1 MTRPQMCFLPG
12 ILTPLPGRS
21 HHRQPPLI
29 SIRRVNTLRASASEP
44 AEHAGSQMA
53 RQAGSGP
60 GVTFGALSPPLRA
73 IVSSLV
79 VAASATVAFNGVP
92 ARGPIRPVAAASA
105 AVVVASTGALV
116 LRGSPSKAARKYLA
130 SSLAELG
137 VDSMDFADRV
147 RSIPTKFGVSDD
159 DFLEMRRTLY
169 EYFLLALVSKSSVAF
184 SELSQLTQL
193 KASLSL
199 SGVSI
204 GDAHF
209 EASRAF
215 YRDNVV
221 YLDSLEDDAA
231 CMSAQKKLDKLVFL
245 SDRMY
250 ADKDTEEAYRYEKS
264 RIVKFYNMSED
275 DYQQRIARV
284 GVPFYKD
291 IILRACADSSVTEED
306 IGVAQTTLGVRDI
319 DAQRVRADVYTDRVE
334 AIVSQK
340 GKIDEADN
348 EDLKRLRALL
358 SVDDERALSS
368 LKTLVE
374 PVFREVVSDSLD
386 ALGKGEEPLKVV
398 YNRLAKRRI
407 ELSLS
412 IDDSNAIM
420 AKEISSRAIEIVRV
434 ASKFLRVQNI
444 NSCIKQ
450 LGTLLD
456 YVEGVVAFMK
466 ASEDGVLDDVS
477 IINIVLPDV
486 SANLSKVEPKQMYRL
501 FMSKCL
507 EDRRISPEEEEQ
519 LKKLRAVLNV
529 SEQEASEAFTLAAG
543 PVYKKAVFEVLKTAD
558 FSDSS
563 KEAILKMREDLVLP
577 MKTWKSIELDLYEVQ
592 LFKFTDGNRIIQEQ
606 EAQYLANLRG
616 FLDLTTEDTA
626 SVHKRCMG
634 PVYEQSVTEAMGPTG
649 IMLDEYKSGL
659 ERLRDRLGLSKA
671 DAEDAF
677 FKVVKQ
683 RMLMYVNR
691 AMEQLEKRQ
700 AFRGQNE
707 ERDVG
712 DDPNIKRA
720 GAFLGIDA
728 GGLPIELSNLVDFYV
743 RNGLVKEEEI
753 ESEGEKKTVQRYSV
767 TLRNQLD
774 PKVYNELYKQYV
786 IQCFSAQ
793 TRAEKQRLFSS
804 LDQLG
809 CILGM
814 KEEEVGK
821 IHADIGTV
829 IYKNYVNQALLKGPL
844 EDKDLEF
851 LKNIQSM
858 LSMKEE
864 QCEKLLKDA
873 KDTRISVML
882 EQIIQHPKVLPETV
896 KRMRELAS
904 ALQVDFADDLDV
916 SPEQRAKLFNVEID
930 AAIENGSLTADNQ
943 GLIAEVQNSLRVSD
957 DVAREVLLKCI
968 QRRTSSLLLQ
978 AAASLRQN
986 RSDTAVSELKSMM
999 RYGKLLPA
1007 KINAPAVTTAEKQEL
1022 YLLFQADVITD
1033 GAVDEASRE
1042 QINLLKTLFGFTDAD
1057 LEVLV

>member
-1 MTRPQMCFLPG
+1 M
-12 ILTPLPGRS
+12 PLPGRS
-21 HHRQPPLI
+21 RHRQHPLI
-29 SIRRVNTLRASASEP
+29 STRRVNTLRASASET
-44 AEHAGSQMA
+44 AEQASSQLS

-60 GVTFGALSPPLRA
+60 AVTFGALSPPLRA
-73 IVSSLV
+73 IFSSLAL
-79 VAASATVAFNGVP
+79 AASATVAFNAVP
-92 ARGPIRPVAAASA
+92 ARGPVRPAAAASTVFVLA
-105 AVVVASTGALV
+105 GVGAVT
-116 LRGSPSKAARKYLA
+116 LRGSPSKAARKFLA

-137 VDSMDFADRV
+137 VASMEFADRV
-147 RSIPTKFGVSDD
+147 RSIPSKFGVSDE

-169 EYFLLALVSKSSVAF
+169 EYFLLASVSKSSVAF
-184 SELSQLTQL
+184 SELSQLAQL
-193 KASLSL
+193 KASLGL
-199 SGVSI
+199 SGVVI
-204 GDAHF
+204 GDAHY

-215 YRDNVV
+215 YRENVI
-221 YLDSLEDDAA
+221 YLDSLDDDAGREE
-231 CMSAQKKLDKLVFL
+231 AQKKLDKLVFL

-264 RIVKFYNMSED
+264 RIVKFFNMNED
-275 DYQQRIARV
+275 EYQQRIARV
-284 GVPFYKD
+284 GLPFYKD
-291 IILRACADSSVTEED
+291 IIIRACADPAVDED
-306 IGVAQTTLGVRDI
+306 DIAVAQTTLGVRDI
-319 DAQRVRADVYTDRVE
+319 DAQRIRADVYTDRIE
-334 AIVSQK
+334 SIVSQK
-340 GKIDEADN
+340 GRIDSADR
-348 EDLKRLRALL
+348 EDFARLRTMLK
-358 SVDDERALSS
+358 VDEERAMSS

-374 PVFREVVSDSLD
+374 PVFRVEVTSCLD
-386 ALGKGEEPLKVV
+386 ALGKGEEPLKTV
-398 YNRLAKRRI
+398 YDRLAERRD

-412 IDDSNAIM
+412 VDDANSIM
-420 AKEISSRAIEIVRV
+420 AKEMSSRAIDIVRV

-444 NSCIKQ
+444 SSCIRQ

-456 YVEGVVAFMK
+456 YVEGVVTFMK
-466 ASEDGVLDDVS
+466 ASDDGVLDDVA
-477 IINIVLPDV
+477 IIKIVLPGV
-486 SANLSKVEPKQMYRL
+486 SANLSRVEPKQMYRL
-501 FMSKCL
+501 YMSKCL
-507 EDRRISPEEEEQ
+507 EDRRISSEEEEQ
-519 LKKLRAVLNV
+519 LRRLRTVLNV
-529 SEQEASEAFTLAAG
+529 SDQEASEAFTLAAG
-543 PVYKKAVFEVLKTAD
+543 PVYKKAVSEVLKTAD
-558 FSDSS
+558 FSDTS
-563 KEAILKMREDLVLP
+563 KEAILKLRDDLVLP
-577 MKTWKSIELDLYEVQ
+577 MRTWKSIELDLYEVQ
-592 LFKFTDGNRIIQEQ
+592 LSKFTDGNRIIQEQ
-606 EAQYLANLRG
+606 EAQYLANLRA
-616 FLDLTTEDTA
+616 FLGLTTEDA
-626 SVHKRCMG
+626 APVHRRCLG
-634 PVYEQSVTEAMGPTG
+634 PVYEQSVTEAMGATG
-649 IMLDEYKSGL
+649 IMLDEYKNGL
-659 ERLRDRLGLSKA
+659 ERLRERLGLSKA
-671 DAEDAF
+671 DADDAF
-677 FKVVKQ
+677 FKVVKK

-700 AFRGQNE
+700 AYRGQNE

-753 ESEGEKKTVQRYSV
+753 ETEGEKKTVQRYPV

-793 TRAEKQRLFSS
+793 TRAEKQRLFAS

-814 KEEEVGK
+814 NEDEVGK

-844 EDKDLEF
+844 EDKDMEF

-858 LSMKEE
+858 LSMKED
-864 QCEKLLKDA
+864 QCQKLLKDA

-882 EQIIQHPKVLPETV
+882 EQIIQQPKVLPETV

-904 ALQVDFADDLDV
+904 ALQVDFENDLNV
-916 SPEQRAKLFNVEID
+916 SSEQRAKLFNVEID
-930 AAIENGSLTADNQ
+930 AAIENGTLTADNQ

-957 DVAREVLLKCI
+957 DVARGVLLKCI

-978 AAASLRQN
+978 AAASLRQD

-1007 KINAPAVTTAEKQEL
+1007 KINAPAVTTTEKQEL

-1033 GAVDEASRE
+1033 GVVDDASRE